1 MVELQTGKGRRQ
13 SLLKKGSDNGKRE
26 KITSLSLTHTPREK
40 KDQAVNLRN
49 RHKTRDRQSNRGAYR
64 YSDRLTNTRDIEKSK
79 ANIEE
84 KAK

>member
-1 MVELQTGKGRRQ
+1 MGKERKSR
-13 SLLKKGSDNGKRE
+13 L
-26 KITSLSLTHTPREK
+26 SLSHTHQEK

-49 RHKTRDRQSNRGAYR
+49 RHKTRDRQSNGGTYR